1 MFSQTAIVLSIFIV
15 TYIFIISEKIDR
27 TIISFFGATMLILL
41 GILSQEE
48 ALHFIDFNTI
58 GLLIGM
64 MIIVNVLKTT
74 GVFQYIAIKTAKLA
88 KGDPWRIIMFL
99 CIVTAV
105 LSAFLDNVTT
115 VLLIAPVTLVITE
128 TLEVNPLPFLVPQ
141 IISSNVGGTGT
152 LVGDPPNIMI
162 GSISGLGFMDF
173 ILNTGPIALVI
184 LIVTIFIF
192 KFIYGR
198 KITVDEAQKK
208 KLLMFDEQ
216 KAIKEKSLL
225 IKSLSVLF
233 LTVIGFSL
241 HEVMG
246 LESASVALIGASTM
260 LLLTRADIEVVLHEI
275 EWPTIFFFAFLFML
289 VGGLEKVGLID
300 MLAEKI
306 TETAET
312 NFFLTAL
319 LMLWGSAI
327 ISSFLDNIPFVA
339 TMIPLISKM
348 SVMTSIDVTPLWWA
362 LSLGAC
368 LGGNGTLIG
377 ASANVIV
384 AGILEKNKYRL
395 SFIDYIKV
403 GFPMMII
410 SIIMA
415 SVYLIA
421 FYL

>member
-1 MFSQTAIVLSIFIV
+1 MFSQTAIVLSIFII
-15 TYIFIISEKIDR
+15 TYVFIISEKIDR

-173 ILNTGPIALVI
+173 ILNTGPIALMI

-198 KITVDEAQKK
+198 KVTVDENLKA
-208 KLLMFDEQ
+208 KLLLFEEE
-216 KAIKEKSLL
+216 KALKEKDLL

-233 LTVIGFSL
+233 LTVVGFSL
-241 HEVMG
+241 HEAIG

-260 LLLTRADIEVVLHEI
+260 LLLTRANIEVVLHEI

-312 NFFLTAL
+312 NFFLTAM

-384 AGILEKNKYRL
+384 AGILEKNKYKL

-410 SIIMA
+410 SVIMA
-415 SVYLIA
+415 SVYLVVV
-421 FYL
+421 YL

>member
-198 KITVDEAQKK
+198 KVTVDEAQKK

-216 KAIKEKSLL
+216 KAIKEKRLL

-233 LTVIGFSL
+233 LTIIGFSL
-241 HEVMG
+241 HEMLG

-300 MLAEKI
+300 MLAERI

-384 AGILEKNKYRL
+384 AGILEKNKYKL

>member
-1 MFSQTAIVLSIFIV
+1 MFSQTAIVLSIFII
-15 TYIFIISEKIDR
+15 TYVFIISEKIDR

-74 GVFQYIAIKTAKLA
+74 GIFQYIAIKTAKLA

-173 ILNTGPIALVI
+173 ILNTGPIALMI

-198 KITVDEAQKK
+198 KVTVDENLKAKLLLFDESKALKGK
-208 KLLMFDEQ
+208 KLLIQ
-216 KAIKEKSLL
+216 
-225 IKSLSVLF
+225 SLSVLF
-233 LTVIGFSL
+233 LTIVGFSL
-241 HEVMG
+241 HEAIG

-260 LLLTRADIEVVLHEI
+260 LLLTRANIEVVLHEI

-384 AGILEKNKYRL
+384 AGILEKNKYKL

-415 SVYLIA
+415 SFYLIA
-421 FYL
+421 VYL